1 MSQQNIDFGA
11 FPDDPNA
18 DAIRTAFD
26 KVQQNFNE
34 LYSTTVIGSVATVN
48 GGAGITVNSPTGNV
62 VVTSSISN
70 VTLNTN
76 TLRMG
81 VTPANT
87 SLTASITQT
96 SSQQIT
102 IDIDPANVFSA
113 NFSGVSGALANI
125 TGTLTSNSNSQPNIT
140 SVGTLA
146 NLTVTGNV
154 AAANFVGNLVGN
166 VTSAI
171 TAGTVTTNAQPNIT
185 SVGNLTSLAVV
196 GNITSGNVN
205 VTGNMSAV
213 NFIGNLVG
221 NISGNLVV
229 PGSNTEVIFNNNGS
243 ANASNAFT
251 FNQSSNVMT
260 VNGNMIASNVFA
272 NSGEIRAT
280 TFTGTLATNAQPNIT
295 SVGTLTGLT
304 VNGLSNFGLV
314 SNVTIT
320 GGNANAFL
328 MTNGSGTLTWNNG
341 TLLPVQGNNSEVIFN
356 DGGTTYAGNAN
367 LTFNKTTGALTST
380 LLGGTLTTNSQPNI
394 TSVGT
399 LANLNV
405 TGPSILNGNLN
416 TANTSVTGIL
426 SVTANVTSPQFISN
440 VTTGTAPFVVTS
452 TTQVANLN
460 VATANLATFATTAN
474 SVAGANVS
482 GTVASA
488 TVAASANAVAGA
500 NVSGTVSSATTA
512 GTVTTNAQPNITSVG
527 TLTSLT
533 SSGNIQGANLIST
546 GYNFKS
552 VGTGITAA
560 GSSQG
565 AGTALT
571 AEMNIVSTVSSGAN
585 GVVLPTAIAGM
596 TVTITNTTANSLL
609 VYPASGGTINSL
621 GTNTAFAQGTTTI
634 QFIAPTTT
642 QWYTVGATYA

>member
-229 PGSNTEVIFNNNGS
+229 PGSNTDVIFNNNGS

-260 VNGNMIASNVFA
+260 VNGNMIAGNVFA

-367 LTFNKTTGALTST
+367 LTFNKTTGALTTT

-460 VATANLATFATTAN
+460 VATADLATFATTAN

-482 GTVASA
+482 GTVSSA

>member
-34 LYSTTVIGSVATVN
+34 LYSTTIIGSVATVN

-260 VNGNMIASNVFA
+260 VNGNMIAGNVFA

-367 LTFNKTTGALTST
+367 LTFNKTTGALTTT

-482 GTVASA
+482 GTVSSA

-585 GVVLPTAIAGM
+585 GVVLPTAIVGM